1 MKEGTWSPFLVL
13 MDLGKRIEDI
23 VNQEIKN
30 TDVFLVEV
38 RTTPGK
44 ISVFV
49 DTTEGVT
56 IEECTQLS
64 RSLSEHLED
73 DILES
78 HSLEV
83 SSPGL
88 DNPLKVHGQYIR
100 NIGRDLAVTMS
111 NGEKISGKLLSAS
124 DENIHLMRQ
133 RIIKENKKKKTV
145 KDEIEI
151 SFDDILESRIELKF

>member
-1 MKEGTWSPFLVL
+1 
-13 MDLGKRIEDI
+13 MDLESKIESI

-30 TDVFLVEV
+30 SDIFLVGIKA
-38 RTTPGK
+38 TQGK

-49 DTTEGVT
+49 DTHEGVT
-56 IEECTQLS
+56 IDECTQLS
-64 RSLSEHLED
+64 RSIGERLED
-73 DILES
+73 EIMET

-100 NIGRDLAVTMS
+100 NVGKDLSVTMS
-111 NGEKISGKLLSAS
+111 NGEKISGKLLSA
-124 DENIHLMRQ
+124 DDKNIHLMRQ
-133 RIIKENKKKKTV
+133 RVIKENKKKKTV

-151 SFDDILESRIELKF
+151 SFDDILESRIELKFK